1 MHSISFLCLAFTYIY
16 LHMGV
21 GVLVVVVVMVVVV
34 VLVVVLIVVV
44 VVVVVVV
51 VDAAEAGVELH
62 TCCFSPGSYHP
73 RKYIVSHLIDKFN
86 QAVSLVF
93 AIDGLRSSS
102 TCPFR
107 GWSGIAAS
115 LYRGASPVLLTKI
128 DPLDAVVSFSD
139 FPLAGLH
146 TFSLRLHFVSQ

>member
-51 VDAAEAGVELH
+51 VDVAEAGVELH

-102 TCPFR
+102 TCPFC

-128 DPLDAVVSFSD
+128 DPIDAVVSFSD
-139 FPLAGLH
+139 FPLASLH